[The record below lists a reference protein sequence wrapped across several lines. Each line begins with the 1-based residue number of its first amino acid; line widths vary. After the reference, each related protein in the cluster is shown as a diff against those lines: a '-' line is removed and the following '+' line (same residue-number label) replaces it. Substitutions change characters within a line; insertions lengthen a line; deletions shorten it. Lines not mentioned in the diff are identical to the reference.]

1 MKPQRRWEALRLVA
15 LLQAGALG
23 AAVAE
28 ATASAGVVVLPPKNL
43 QRQRAQALHKPR
55 LLALQKKQ
63 PLRRPPR
70 RLLLPLLLAAAL
82 LQQLRKKPPPLPLAA
97 SSPALPTPGPP
108 SRTLPPQ
115 PPCPL

>member
-1 MKPQRRWEALRLVA
+1 MKPQRRWGALRLVA

-23 AAVAE
+23 AAVAV
-28 ATASAGVVVLPPKNL
+28 AMVSAGVVVLHLKSL
-43 QRQRAQALHKPR
+43 QRQRAQALHKLQ
-55 LLALQKKQ
+55 LLVLQKKQQ

-70 RLLLPLLLAAAL
+70 LLLLAAAL
-82 LQQLRKKPPPLPLAA
+82 LQQLRKKPPPLLLAA
-97 SSPALPTPGPP
+97 SSPASPTPGPP